1 MRQGLRTLA
10 LIFAAACAAR
20 AQDPLDDLLGL
31 DDATTIGDGDLA
43 LAADLKL
50 RGVRG
55 FLETR
60 FRSFFR
66 DRGRVQGRNDEQWIQ
81 ELQLELE
88 FDFAPALSGFL
99 RPRFLIGALDDD
111 LVRTE
116 PLEAFVTWD
125 LGDHELRAG
134 QLVENWGIADTF
146 NPIDVLNRRDL
157 AEDPLDPVRLGELG
171 LRYRWFLNGGETVGE
186 PVLSLYAMPLFRR
199 ALFPG
204 DDSRWSFNPR
214 TPAAPTAPNLDLRAG
229 DEPRGDDG
237 VFLAARAQ
245 STLSTAAAN
254 ADVQL
259 VFARGPDRFPL
270 FEPAQGSAGDVL
282 APTYFGS
289 TTIGGGLRAVPNG
302 DLLSDYTL
310 KAEVV
315 YRQPF
320 RMRGRPSALPDDYVQ
335 YAFGF
340 DRIIP
345 DAFTD
350 RDTLTATVEW
360 VGEVGATDP
369 TSLYR
374 PFDDDLVVRLLWEA
388 NNFARQRVELRGFV
402 DFDKREALVEASVQ
416 TQLRSIH
423 EDLKLELG
431 VRWFE
436 VATDEPGF
444 FGLFPDN
451 STVWTSLRLDF

>member
-1 MRQGLRTLA
+1 MQRGLSTLA
-10 LIFAAACAAR
+10 LIVAASCAAR

-31 DDATTIGDGDLA
+31 GDATTIGDGELA
-43 LAADLKL
+43 PGARLHV

-66 DRGRVQGRNDEQWIQ
+66 DRQRARARNDEQWIQ

-88 FDFAPALSGFL
+88 LDFAPSLSGFL
-99 RPRFLIGALDDD
+99 RPRLLIDALDDD

-125 LGDHELRAG
+125 LGEHELRAG

-171 LRYRWFLNGGETVGE
+171 LRYRWFLDGGETVGE
-186 PVLSLYAMPLFRR
+186 PVVSLYFMPLFRR
-199 ALFPG
+199 ALFPS

-214 TPAAPTAPNLDLRAG
+214 TPAAPTAPTLDTGAG
-229 DEPRGDDG
+229 EDPSGGDS

-245 STLSTAAAN
+245 STLTTAAAN

-270 FEPAQGSAGDVL
+270 FEAVPGSGGDVL

-289 TTIGGGLRAVPNG
+289 TTIGGGIRAVPNSE
-302 DLLSDYTL
+302 LLSDYTL

-320 RMRGRPSALPDDYVQ
+320 RLRGRPAELPDDYVQ
-335 YAFGF
+335 YALGF
-340 DRIIP
+340 DRVFP
-345 DAFTD
+345 NVLTD
-350 RDTLTATVEW
+350 RDTLTATLEW
-360 VGEVGATDP
+360 VGEVGASDP

-374 PFDDDLVVRLLWEA
+374 PFDDDLVVRVLWEA

-402 DFDKREALVEASVQ
+402 DFDKRETLVEAILQ
-416 TQLRSIH
+416 TQLRSVH

-431 VRWFE
+431 LRLLDA
-436 VATDEPGF
+436 ATEQPGF
-444 FGLFPDN
+444 FSLFPDN